1 MNSKKREIG
10 MEFNYTPKY
19 PVQTLQK
26 AIEILMYIK
35 ENGVYG
41 WAYNCRIK

>member
-1 MNSKKREIG
+1 

-35 ENGVYG
+35 ENGSVDG
-41 WAYNCRIK
+41 LTIAELSEK